1 MTYSPRALNFW
12 VTYHAARLR
21 VLLDDATLSQH
32 VKQEWLDEFAED
44 LTDLVTETT
53 TADDAQQAVQLA
65 EAMHAFIFHDGPE
78 PVDPSID

>member
-32 VKQEWLDEFAED
+32 VRQEWLDEFAED

-65 EAMHAFIFHDGPE
+65 EAMHAFIFHDGLE